1 MLFQSRIALRFLGN
15 EAITA
20 GFKCS
25 SRSQVMK
32 LSSVALAFDDYNSK
46 TTSSASPILL
56 SHGMLGS
63 RSNWTSIA
71 KQIHKST
78 GRRVV
83 AADARNHGDSPHTDK
98 MCYASMAKDLERLIS
113 ELQLGPVSLV
123 GHRWIFTSD
132 KFGTIFNWGLSAWGA
147 GQPCNLPLLPASL
160 LTKLLLLMCPQ
171 STR

>member
-1 MLFQSRIALRFLGN
+1 MLFQSRIALRLLGN

-25 SRSQVMK
+25 SRSQVTK

-83 AADARNHGDSPHTDK
+83 AADARNHGDSPHTDQ

-123 GHRWIFTSD
+123 GHRWIFT
-132 KFGTIFNWGLSAWGA
+132 
-147 GQPCNLPLLPASL
+147 
-160 LTKLLLLMCPQ
+160 
-171 STR
+171 